1 MEIHYYKRTI
11 RELRENIKLP
21 FQDPHHIMS
30 SMNTGRKNAILN
42 NPSGCD
48 DTDVCQILALDGDV
62 VVGVTNPFLGRLL
75 INGDIVPVQNGSNL
89 FSHED
94 YRKVNVG
101 GELFLKSTKL
111 HPSGNNLRAGIS
123 QMALPLYHA
132 MKYSVFEFPR
142 VIYLKKSR
150 SVVQAFLR
158 SEGWWAKPIVWV
170 ADSCLWLHRQ
180 MIKLHNVLCYG
191 SYTVEEIKECPD
203 EVEQIVLQDEH
214 PYMELH
220 DKDWFNWNLN
230 YSFSEDEKTKCKL
243 YVVKRKRIVEAFF
256 LTKQEFFKQASG
268 RGFKN
273 VYLGS
278 IMEWGIAKQSNIR
291 EKGLV
296 LLALNQFGSNIDGV
310 QYATNDEC
318 VLRQLVRWLFV
329 RIGTANIAIRLR
341 GVKDVAIKDINNWR
355 IRLAASDTVIN

>member
-1 MEIHYYKRTI
+1 MEIHYYNRTI
-11 RELRENIKLP
+11 RELRENIEPP

-30 SMNTGRKNAILN
+30 SMSKGRINAVLN

-75 INGDIVPVQNGSNL
+75 INGETVTVQNGSNL

-101 GELFLKSTKL
+101 GDLFMKSTKL

-142 VIYLKKSR
+142 MIYLKKSR
-150 SVVQAFLR
+150 SVVQAFLH
-158 SEGWWAKPIVWV
+158 SEGWWTNPIIWA
-170 ADSCLWLHRQ
+170 ADSCLWFHQQ
-180 MIKLHNVLCYG
+180 MINLHNAICYG
-191 SYTVEEIKECPD
+191 SYTVEEVKECPD
-203 EVEQIVLQDEH
+203 EVEQIVLQDAH

-220 DKDWFNWNLN
+220 DKAWFNWSLN
-230 YSFSEDEKTKCKL
+230 YSFSEDKRTKRKL
-243 YVVKRKRIVEAFF
+243 YVVKRKEKVEAFF
-256 LTKQEFFKQASG
+256 LTKQEFFKQASR

-278 IMEWGIAKQSNIR
+278 IMEWGIDKQSKLQ

-296 LLALNQFGSNIDGV
+296 LLALCQFEHSIDGI
-310 QYATNDEC
+310 QYATNDES
-318 VLRQLVRWLFV
+318 VLRRLKRWLFI

-341 GVKDVAIKDINNWR
+341 GIKDVAVKDVNNWR
-355 IRLAASDTVIN
+355 IRLAASDTVID

>member
-1 MEIHYYKRTI
+1 MEIHYYKRTF
-11 RELRENIKLP
+11 RELRENVKLP

-30 SMNTGRKNAILN
+30 SMNRGRKNAVLN

-62 VVGVTNPFLGRLL
+62 VIGVTNPFPGRLL
-75 INGDIVPVQNGSNL
+75 INGETVPAQNGSNL

-94 YRKVNVG
+94 YRKMNIG

-150 SVVQAFLR
+150 SVVQAFLHC
-158 SEGWWAKPIVWV
+158 EGWWTEPIVWF
-170 ADSCLWLHRQ
+170 ADSCLWFHQR
-180 MIKLHNVLCYG
+180 MIKLHNALCYG
-191 SYTVEEIKECPD
+191 SYTVEEVKDCLD

-220 DKDWFNWNLN
+220 DKAWFNWCLH
-230 YSFSEDEKTKCKL
+230 YSFSEDERSKRKL
-243 YVVKRKRIVEAFF
+243 YVVKRNKKVEAFF
-256 LTKQEFFKQASG
+256 LTKQEFFKQASR

-278 IMEWGIAKQSNIR
+278 IMEWGIDKQSKLQ

-296 LLALNQFGSNIDGV
+296 LLALCQFEHSIDGI
-310 QYATNDEC
+310 QYATNDES
-318 VLRQLVRWLFV
+318 VLRRLKRWLFI

-341 GVKDVAIKDINNWR
+341 GIKDVAVKDVNNWR
-355 IRLAASDTVIN
+355 IRLAASDTVID